1 MICKSCN
8 REIPEGSVFCMFCG
22 ERVARKKREKKKEI
36 SVPKPRQLPSGAY
49 FAQVMVDGRRVSI
62 NAPTEQEYYARA
74 RATKAG
80 LLEIKKALPKMT
92 IGKAI
97 DIYLEE
103 NSNVLSPSTIKGYKS
118 VRNSRFQ
125 GIMDRDI
132 GSDINWQKAV
142 NDEASAGIS
151 AKTLSNSWRVI
162 TVALKAQGA
171 EIPAVKLPKVPKAER
186 PWLDYKQIKTF
197 LTLIEGQPC
206 ELAALLALHSLRR
219 SELLAL
225 TSDHIDLAK
234 GTITVSGAA
243 VYDKD
248 GNFVRKDTNKNVSS
262 QRVVPI
268 VIPRLRELLEGL
280 SGQLITSK
288 PNTTYV
294 QVNRL
299 CEANG
304 LPLVGVHGLRHS
316 FASLAYHLGWSEA
329 TTMQVGGWSDSKVV
343 HNIYTHLADMDK
355 NKDIKKMQ
363 RFYSSQI
370 TNKITNTK

>member
-1 MICKSCN
+1 
-8 REIPEGSVFCMFCG
+8 MFCG